1 MKSAART
8 TAAKQDARQR
18 LIRLIHVGKRELGLD
33 DEIYRAL
40 LMGSVQKDSTSA
52 MSVPELERVLERMKR
67 SGFKVRVKSAR
78 PAVAQSKPS
87 RPLAQYPEAR
97 KIRALWL
104 FLHQLGAVKNPS
116 EEALAAYVKRIA
128 KVDALQ
134 WTNGDQT
141 EALIETLKKWAMRYL
156 PGQVREMAQTLSEAI
171 KTGSVTLSDEE
182 LTGLRSTVGLAQTR
196 QTFDPMQTAWD
207 ALKTALDK
215 REKS

>member
-8 TAAKQDARQR
+8 TANQDARQR

-78 PAVAQSKPS
+78 PPAQSRPG

-97 KIRALWL
+97 KVRALWL

-141 EALIETLKKWAMRYL
+141 EALIETWKKWAMRYL

-215 REKS
+215 REKP

>member
-8 TAAKQDARQR
+8 AANQDARQR

-33 DEIYRAL
+33 DEVYRAL
-40 LMGSVQKDSTSA
+40 LMGSVQKDSTSV
-52 MSVPELERVLERMKR
+52 MSLPELERVLERMKR

-78 PAVAQSKPS
+78 PPAQSRPG

-97 KIRALWL
+97 KVRALWL

-134 WTNGDQT
+134 WTNGNQT

-171 KTGSVTLSDEE
+171 KTGSVTLSDKE

-215 REKS
+215 REKP

>member
-8 TAAKQDARQR
+8 AANQDARQR

-33 DEIYRAL
+33 AEIYRAL

-78 PAVAQSKPS
+78 PPAQSRPG

-97 KIRALWL
+97 KVRALWL

-134 WTNGDQT
+134 WTNGNQT

-215 REKS
+215 REKP

>member
-8 TAAKQDARQR
+8 TANQDARQR

-33 DEIYRAL
+33 DDVYRAL

-78 PAVAQSKPS
+78 PPAQSRPG

-97 KIRALWL
+97 KVRALWL

-134 WTNGDQT
+134 WTNGNQT

-215 REKS
+215 REKP

>member
-8 TAAKQDARQR
+8 TANQDARQR

-33 DEIYRAL
+33 DDVYRAL

-52 MSVPELERVLERMKR
+52 MSVLELERVLERMKR

-78 PAVAQSKPS
+78 PPAQSRPG

-97 KIRALWL
+97 KVRALWL

-134 WTNGDQT
+134 WTNGNQT

-215 REKS
+215 REKP

>member
-1 MKSAART
+1 MKPAPR
-8 TAAKQDARQR
+8 TAASQDARQR
-18 LIRLIHVGKRELGLD
+18 LIRLIHVAKRELGLD

-40 LMGSVQKDSTSA
+40 LTGCVKKDSTSA
-52 MSVPELERVLERMKR
+52 MSVPELEHVLERMKR

-104 FLHQLGAVKNPS
+104 FLHHLGAVKNPS
-116 EEALAAYVKRIA
+116 EAALAAYVKRVA

-134 WTNGDQT
+134 WTDGHQT
-141 EALIETLKKWAMRYL
+141 EVLIETLKKWAMRYL

-171 KTGSVTLSDEE
+171 KTGSVTLNEEE
-182 LTGLRSTVGLAQTR
+182 LDGLRSTVGLAQAR
-196 QTFDPMQTAWD
+196 QTFDPMQAAWEE
-207 ALKTALDK
+207 LKTALDK
-215 REKS
+215 REKP

>member
-8 TAAKQDARQR
+8 AANQDARQR

-33 DEIYRAL
+33 DETYRAL

-78 PAVAQSKPS
+78 PPAQSRPG
-87 RPLAQYPEAR
+87 RPLAQYPEAK

-104 FLHQLGAVKNPS
+104 FLHELGAVGNPS
-116 EEALAAYVKRIA
+116 DAALGSYVKRIV

-134 WTNGDQT
+134 WLNGHQT
-141 EALIETLKKWAMRYL
+141 ETVIETMKKWAMRYL
-156 PGQVREMAQTLSEAI
+156 PEQVKTMAQRLSSAINSGTVQLTDTELVELRTL
-171 KTGSVTLSDEE
+171 
-182 LTGLRSTVGLAQTR
+182 VGLAQQR
-196 QTFDPMQTAWD
+196 QTYDPMQAAWD
-207 ALKTALDK
+207 ALKTVLD
-215 REKS
+215 REKNA

>member
-8 TAAKQDARQR
+8 TANQDARQR

-33 DEIYRAL
+33 DDVYRAL
-40 LMGSVQKDSTSA
+40 LMGSVQKDSTST

-78 PAVAQSKPS
+78 PPAQSRPG

-97 KIRALWL
+97 KVRALWL

-134 WTNGDQT
+134 WTNGNQT

-215 REKS
+215 REKP

>member
-1 MKSAART
+1 MKSTART
-8 TAAKQDARQR
+8 AANQDARQR

-78 PAVAQSKPS
+78 PPAQSRPG

-97 KIRALWL
+97 KVRALWL

-134 WTNGDQT
+134 WTNGNQT

-215 REKS
+215 REKP

>member
-8 TAAKQDARQR
+8 AANQDARQR

-78 PAVAQSKPS
+78 PPAQSRPG

-97 KIRALWL
+97 KVRALWL
-104 FLHQLGAVKNPS
+104 FLHQLGVVKNPS

-196 QTFDPMQTAWD
+196 QTFDPMQTAWE

-215 REKS
+215 REKP

>member
-8 TAAKQDARQR
+8 TANQDARQR

-33 DEIYRAL
+33 DDVYRAL

-78 PAVAQSKPS
+78 PPAQSRPG

-97 KIRALWL
+97 KVHALWL

-134 WTNGDQT
+134 WTNGNQT

-215 REKS
+215 REKP

>member
-8 TAAKQDARQR
+8 AANQDARQR

-78 PAVAQSKPS
+78 PPAQSRPG

-97 KIRALWL
+97 KVRALWL

-134 WTNGDQT
+134 WTNGNQT
-141 EALIETLKKWAMRYL
+141 EALIETLKK
-156 PGQVREMAQTLSEAI
+156 
-171 KTGSVTLSDEE
+171 
-182 LTGLRSTVGLAQTR
+182 
-196 QTFDPMQTAWD
+196 
-207 ALKTALDK
+207 
-215 REKS
+215 

>member
-33 DEIYRAL
+33 DETYRTL
-40 LMGSVQKDSTSA
+40 LSGCVAKDSTST

-67 SGFKVRVKSAR
+67 SGFKVRVKASAQPR
-78 PAVAQSKPS
+78 PG
-87 RPLAQYPEAR
+87 RPLAQYPEA
-97 KIRALWL
+97 KKVRALWL

-116 EEALAAYVKRIA
+116 EAALAAYVKRIA

-134 WTNGDQT
+134 WADGHQT

-156 PGQVREMAQTLSEAI
+156 PGQVQEMAQSLSMAI
-171 KTGSVTLSDEE
+171 KRGSIRLNDEE
-182 LTGLRSTVGLAQTR
+182 LAGLRHAVGLAQTR
-196 QTFDPMQTAWD
+196 QSFDPMQDAWD
-207 ALKTALDK
+207 ALKTALEK
-215 REKS
+215 REEK

>member
-8 TAAKQDARQR
+8 TANQDARQR

-78 PAVAQSKPS
+78 PPAQSRPG

-97 KIRALWL
+97 KVRALWL

-134 WTNGDQT
+134 WTNGNQT

-196 QTFDPMQTAWD
+196 KTFDPMQTAWD

-215 REKS
+215 REKP

>member
-8 TAAKQDARQR
+8 AANQDARQR

-78 PAVAQSKPS
+78 PPAQSRPG

-97 KIRALWL
+97 KVRALWL
-104 FLHQLGAVKNPS
+104 FLHQLGVVKNPS

-134 WTNGDQT
+134 WTNGNQT

-196 QTFDPMQTAWD
+196 QTFDPMQTAWE

-215 REKS
+215 REKP

>member
-8 TAAKQDARQR
+8 AANQDARQR

-52 MSVPELERVLERMKR
+52 MSVLELERVLERMKR

-78 PAVAQSKPS
+78 PPAQSRPG

-97 KIRALWL
+97 KVRALWL

-215 REKS
+215 REKP

>member
-8 TAAKQDARQR
+8 TANQDARQR

-33 DEIYRAL
+33 DDVYRAL

-78 PAVAQSKPS
+78 PPAQSRPG

-97 KIRALWL
+97 KVRALWL

-134 WTNGDQT
+134 WTNGNQT

-196 QTFDPMQTAWD
+196 QTFAPMQSAWD
-207 ALKTALDK
+207 ALKTAHDK
-215 REKS
+215 REKP

>member
-8 TAAKQDARQR
+8 TANQDARQR

-78 PAVAQSKPS
+78 PPAQSRPG

-97 KIRALWL
+97 KVRALWL

-134 WTNGDQT
+134 WTNGNQT

-215 REKS
+215 REKP

>member
-8 TAAKQDARQR
+8 AANQDARQR

-78 PAVAQSKPS
+78 PPAQSRPG

-97 KIRALWL
+97 KVRALWL

-215 REKS
+215 REKP

>member
-1 MKSAART
+1 
-8 TAAKQDARQR
+8 
-18 LIRLIHVGKRELGLD
+18 V
-33 DEIYRAL
+33 
-40 LMGSVQKDSTSA
+40 
-52 MSVPELERVLERMKR
+52 
-67 SGFKVRVKSAR
+67 
-78 PAVAQSKPS
+78 
-87 RPLAQYPEAR
+87 
-97 KIRALWL
+97 RALWL

-134 WTNGDQT
+134 WTNGNQT

-171 KTGSVTLSDEE
+171 KTGSVTVSDEE

-215 REKS
+215 REKP

>member
-8 TAAKQDARQR
+8 TANQDARQR

-33 DEIYRAL
+33 DDVYRAL

-78 PAVAQSKPS
+78 PPAQSRPG

-97 KIRALWL
+97 KVRALWL
-104 FLHQLGAVKNPS
+104 FLHQLGAVKHPS

-134 WTNGDQT
+134 WTNGNQT

-215 REKS
+215 REKP

>member
-8 TAAKQDARQR
+8 AANQDARQR

-78 PAVAQSKPS
+78 PPAQSRPG

-97 KIRALWL
+97 KVRALWL

-134 WTNGDQT
+134 WTNGNQT

-215 REKS
+215 REKP

>member
-8 TAAKQDARQR
+8 AANQDARQR

-40 LMGSVQKDSTSA
+40 LMGSVHKDSTSA

-78 PAVAQSKPS
+78 PPAQSRPG

-97 KIRALWL
+97 KVRALWL

-134 WTNGDQT
+134 WTNGNQT

-215 REKS
+215 REKP

>member
-8 TAAKQDARQR
+8 AANQDARQR

-33 DEIYRAL
+33 DDVYRAL

-78 PAVAQSKPS
+78 PPAQSRPG

-97 KIRALWL
+97 KVRALWL

-215 REKS
+215 REKP

>member
-1 MKSAART
+1 MKPAART

-33 DEIYRAL
+33 DETYRTL
-40 LMGSVQKDSTSA
+40 LSGCVAKDSTST

-78 PAVAQSKPS
+78 PPAQSRPG

-97 KIRALWL
+97 KVRALWL

-134 WTNGDQT
+134 WTNGNQT

-215 REKS
+215 REKP

>member
-8 TAAKQDARQR
+8 AANQDARQR

-33 DEIYRAL
+33 DDVYRAL

-78 PAVAQSKPS
+78 PPAQSRPG

-97 KIRALWL
+97 KVRALWL

-134 WTNGDQT
+134 WTNGNQT

-215 REKS
+215 REKP

>member
-8 TAAKQDARQR
+8 AANQDARQR

-78 PAVAQSKPS
+78 TPAQSRPG
-87 RPLAQYPEAR
+87 RPLAQHPEAR
-97 KIRALWL
+97 KVRALWL

-134 WTNGDQT
+134 WTNGNQT

-215 REKS
+215 REKP

>member
-8 TAAKQDARQR
+8 AANQDARQR

-33 DEIYRAL
+33 DETYRAL

-78 PAVAQSKPS
+78 PPAQSRPG

-97 KIRALWL
+97 KVRALWL

-134 WTNGDQT
+134 WTNGNQT

-215 REKS
+215 REKP

>member
-8 TAAKQDARQR
+8 AANQDARQR

-52 MSVPELERVLERMKR
+52 MSVLELERVLERMKR

-78 PAVAQSKPS
+78 PPAQSRPG

-97 KIRALWL
+97 KVRALWL

-156 PGQVREMAQTLSEAI
+156 PGQVREMAQTLSEAS

-215 REKS
+215 REKP